1 MEYEFTADG
10 YQVPSACAI
19 HKARQAF
26 LDGDL
31 GPLLALQPSLPAPF
45 TVAPS
50 PHLSRLLIDILTG
63 KIKRPNHRGKT
74 DKPLTITEITD
85 IGISVREAMKRGDR
99 TRCNDLLHCC
109 IGCEDKLDGSRWH
122 SMNYEDAIKEVA
134 KGIPAWVPPSKPTGP
149 WDLEPSEGF
158 NAEYS
163 PPIPLNRVKAA
174 YAAFLK
180 LQGEPRPWDTR
191 PTTPK
196 RSRQKPS
203 PRTTRSSSKK

>member
-10 YQVPSACAI
+10 HLVPSARTI
-19 HKARQAF
+19 NEARQAF
-26 LDGDL
+26 LNGDL
-31 GPLLALQPSLPAPF
+31 DPLLALKPSLSVPS

-50 PHLSRLLIDILTG
+50 PHLSRLLIDILSG
-63 KIKRPNHRGKT
+63 KIKRPNRHPT
-74 DKPLTITEITD
+74 TTKPLTITEITW
-85 IGISVREAMKRGDR
+85 IGIRVQGAIKMGDR
-99 TRCNDLLHCC
+99 TRCMDVLHCC
-109 IGCEDKLDGSRWH
+109 IGCKDELDGSRWH

-134 KGIPAWVPPSKPTGP
+134 KGIPDWVPPSKPTGP
-149 WDLEPSEGF
+149 WDLEPPEGF
-158 NAEYS
+158 DAEYL

-180 LQGEPRPWDTR
+180 MQSEPRPWDTR